1 MKENIETLEILRDV
15 NDELQ
20 ENHVEYE
27 RELVSEIEF
36 KDSLLAECQQRNL
49 IQQDL
54 VEDKE
59 TTMVKFRGLVAELS
73 AELETIKA
81 PLKAHDLLGDDEEGS
96 RSQKQM
102 LVSVN
107 LQLHA
112 SDLKVRKLGNLLLV
126 KNMQYT
132 YASELADLLQVWMCL
147 KLNSLIFLI
156 ISSPTSLNQFYY
168 FYRLRGLFQ
177 LVKG

>member
-36 KDSLLAECQQRNL
+36 KDSLLVECQKRNL
-49 IQQDL
+49 IQQEL

-59 TTMVKFRGLVAELS
+59 ITMVKFRGLVAELS
-73 AELETIKA
+73 QELETIKA
-81 PLKAHDLLGDDEEGS
+81 PLKAHDLLGDDEVGS
-96 RSQKQM
+96 RNQKQM

-112 SDLKVRKLGNLLLV
+112 SEVKFRKLGNQLLV
-126 KNMQYT
+126 KNLQCT
-132 YASELADLLQVWMCL
+132 YATELSELLQV
-147 KLNSLIFLI
+147 LI
-156 ISSPTSLNQFYY
+156 SH
-168 FYRLRGLFQ
+168 
-177 LVKG
+177 V